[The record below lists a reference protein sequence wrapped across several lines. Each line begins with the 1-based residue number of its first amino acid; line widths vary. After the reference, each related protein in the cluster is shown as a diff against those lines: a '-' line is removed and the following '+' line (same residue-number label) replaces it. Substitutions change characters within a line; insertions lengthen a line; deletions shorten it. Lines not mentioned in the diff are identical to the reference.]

1 MEKNEGVIIQS
12 VIRALKILQCFRG
25 NNEEMGIS
33 EISDCINL
41 SKSTTYGLVNTL
53 KATGF
58 LEQNM
63 NNKKYRLGI
72 ELFELGNLVQSR
84 MDLRDEARP
93 FCKKLSEKYN
103 TTVHL
108 AVFHEGDVIYVDKL
122 INNDLQ
128 IVSSQVGMRTPMY
141 CTGVGKGILAYLG
154 DGYLEKYIF
163 SRPLKKLTNNTITTR
178 EELVEELKNVREKG
192 YAVDDEEI
200 EMGLRCIAAPIFN
213 NKDYPIAAIS
223 ISASYRKIQDD
234 MIDTTAKDV
243 KYFAQKI
250 SERMGYNTN

>member
-1 MEKNEGVIIQS
+1 MKKNEGVIIQS
-12 VIRALKILQCFRG
+12 VMRALKILQCFRG
-25 NNEEMGIS
+25 NTEELGIL

-53 KATGF
+53 KTTGF
-58 LEQNM
+58 LEQNI

-84 MDLRDEARP
+84 MDLRDEAKP
-93 FCKKLSEKYN
+93 FCRMLSEKYN

-108 AVFHEGDVIYVDKL
+108 AVFHGGDVIYVDKL

-141 CTGVGKGILAYLG
+141 CTGVGKGILAYLE
-154 DGYLEKYIF
+154 DEYLEKYIF
-163 SRPLKKLTNNTITTR
+163 SKPLKKLTNNTITTK
-178 EELVEELKNVREKG
+178 EKLIEELKDVRKKG

-213 NKDYPIAAIS
+213 NIGYPIAAIS
-223 ISASYRKIQDD
+223 ISASYRKIQDE
-234 MIDTTAKDV
+234 MIDIMAKDV

-250 SERMGYNTN
+250 SERMGCNAN